1 MAQPD
6 PERGPVGDSPGELDP
21 VVAYFKDEIDT
32 YERLFDK
39 WQRRGRKI
47 YKKYKDQRSPREESQ
62 TRYNILWSN
71 VQTRLPTLYARNP
84 KVVVERRFKDADPI
98 GRVAS
103 EILERSIQYTLDH
116 CNDAWQV
123 NRQVVLDYE
132 LPGRGVVWIRYEPH
146 FKKLE
151 LDAARDEKRPPAGP
165 KLLGRDEVP
174 AENAPPSDTPGE
186 TAQVAL
192 PDGGDEAAAPR
203 DLEINARGEQVTN
216 AVDDLVDDETLEY
229 EETKLDYVYWEDYGH
244 SWSRV
249 DDECRAKW
257 RRVYMDR
264 EELEERF
271 MRSEQNPEGLTKA
284 EIASIPLDWTPKTL
298 TERKIPMSRKKAIVY
313 EIWDKRRR
321 KIYWLVKN
329 YPHLLDQRDD
339 MLGLKDF
346 FPTPRALTANL
357 CTDDMIPVP
366 NFTYYQDQANEI
378 DELSSRISAITK
390 ALKVAGVRDASAE
403 GLDRLLSEGVENQ
416 LVAVSGWAAMKEK
429 GGLAGSFAL
438 LPMEEIANTLESLR
452 NQRKELIEDVYQLT
466 GISDIVRGMSDP
478 EETATAQQLKGQFSM
493 VRIEDAQAEV
503 QRYCRDEIVI
513 IGQIVAGYS
522 IETLKMISG
531 VKLLTAA
538 EKQQIQ
544 MELAAQQRMQQMQ
557 ALLAS
562 QAPSPAA
569 GAPAGAPPAARPG
582 APGPALPAPSMPQ
595 APTATGAGVA
605 AGPGSSPAPGA
616 PPGLGQA
623 AHPAAPGA
631 MAPGAPSSPMTPAPG
646 QAPISPDKMK
656 LMELPTWEEVEALLK
671 NPVLREFKLDM
682 ETDSTIKMDEEAEKR
697 SRVELITAVSGYI
710 QQAVEAGMQA
720 PEILPMLGELL
731 MFGIRAFRTARAV
744 EQTFDDMM
752 EALIKMSK
760 APKPPNPEVAK
771 VQAQGQVDLQ
781 VAQMKGQV
789 DIQVANAQQAAQARQ
804 NQLEQQLEAQR
815 DNHKIQLDAQL
826 EGHKAQLQAATDRT
840 IQELKNQFEAQRVQ
854 FETAAKLKIAEME
867 NQTKL
872 HIAGMDRSH
881 DMEKHRM
888 QLEHEKSMPQPE
900 GKGGAKGGGG
910 NGEHY
915 AKLAANVSSI
925 AEHLKKPRKVVR
937 DESGRIAGLE

>member
-1 MAQPD
+1 MAKPD
-6 PERGPVGDSPGELDP
+6 PERGPSGDNAEVDK

-32 YERLFDK
+32 YERLFEK
-39 WQRRGRKI
+39 WMKRGRKI
-47 YKKYKDQRSPREESQ
+47 YKKYKDVRSPREEAQ

-84 KVVVERRFKDADPI
+84 KVVVERRFRDADPV

-116 CNDAWQV
+116 VNDAWQV
-123 NRQVVLDYE
+123 NRQTVLDCE
-132 LPGRGVVWIRYEPH
+132 LPGRGCVWVRYVPH

-151 LDAARDEKRPPAGP
+151 LDAARDEKRPAAARLSP
-165 KLLGRDEVP
+165 DEVP
-174 AENAPPSDTPGE
+174 ADSAAPSDSPGE
-186 TAQVAL
+186 TGQIHL
-192 PDGGDEAAAPR
+192 PDEGSDGRVPQELEATGDQITNEA
-203 DLEINARGEQVTN
+203 
-216 AVDDLVDDETLEY
+216 DDLVDDETLEY

-244 SWSRV
+244 SWARV
-249 DDECRAKW
+249 DDEVRAKW

-271 MRSEQNPEGLTKA
+271 LKSEANPEGLTKSQIDA
-284 EIASIPLDWTPKTL
+284 IPLDWTPKTL
-298 TERKIPMSRKKAIVY
+298 TDTKISITRKKAIVY
-313 EIWDKRRR
+313 EIWDSRRR
-321 KIYWLVKN
+321 KVYWMVKN
-329 YPHLLDQRDD
+329 YPRLLDERDD

-346 FPTPRALTANL
+346 FPTPRALAANL
-357 CTDDMIPVP
+357 CNDDMIPVP

-390 ALKVAGVRDASAE
+390 ALKVAGIRDASAE
-403 GLDRLLSEGVENQ
+403 GLDRLLSEGVENA
-416 LVAVSGWAAMKEK
+416 LVPVSGWGAMSEK

-452 NQRKELIEDVYQLT
+452 KQRTELIEDVYQLT

-493 VRIEDAQAEV
+493 VRIEDSQAEV

-522 IETLKMISG
+522 IETLKAISG

-544 MELAAQQRMQQMQ
+544 MELAAQQRMQQIQ
-557 ALLAS
+557 AMVQ
-562 QAPSPAA
+562 QAQQPAA
-569 GAPAGAPPAARPG
+569 GAPAGAPGAARPG
-582 APGPALPAPSMPQ
+582 AAPPALPPPPSHPMLP
-595 APTATGAGVA
+595 APTATGPAVA
-605 AGPGSSPAPGA
+605 SGPGSSPAPGA
-616 PPGLGQA
+616 SLPQAAPHPAPPGG
-623 AHPAAPGA
+623 
-631 MAPGAPSSPMTPAPG
+631 MAPGAPSQPMTPAPG
-646 QAPISPDKMK
+646 QAPISPEKMK
-656 LMELPTWEEVEALLK
+656 MLELPTWEEVEALLA

-697 SRVELITAVSGYI
+697 ARIELITAVSGFI

-771 VQAQGQVDLQ
+771 VQAQGQVDIQ

-789 DIQVANAQQAAQARQ
+789 DMQVANAQQAAQARQ
-804 NQLEQQLEAQR
+804 NQIEQQLEAQR

-840 IQELKNQFEAQRVQ
+840 IQELKNNFEAQRVQ

-867 NQTKL
+867 QQTKL
-872 HIAGMDRSH
+872 HVASLQNQH

-888 QLEHEKSMPQPE
+888 QLEHEKSMPQPD
-900 GKGGAKGGGG
+900 GKGGAKGGGSAS
-910 NGEHY
+910 GEHY